1 MAFQIRLRSGRI
13 CRYDHPVVMGII
25 NITPDSFFAGSRT
38 LTTDC
43 LQEAEQ
49 FLRSRVINMIKAGA
63 EMIDVGACSTRPGY
77 TPPSS
82 DEELHRLEWGLP
94 IVSDAIRSCTTPE
107 QTIPVSVDTYRASV
121 AEAAI
126 ERLGADIINDVY
138 GGTREPAILEVVART
153 GAPYIL
159 TADSNDVAGFFR
171 QQIAALKRQIE
182 KVHGENAS
190 SFLSSPSS
198 LILDPGYGFSK
209 NVEENYL
216 WMRNLSALIAEFRE
230 YPMLVGISR
239 KSMIFRLLGTDPDHS
254 LNGTT
259 VLNTYSLLAGAHILR
274 VHDVPEAI
282 ECVRIVSKL
291 K

>member
-1 MAFQIRLRSGRI
+1 M
-13 CRYDHPVVMGII
+13 
-25 NITPDSFFAGSRT
+25 
-38 LTTDC
+38 
-43 LQEAEQ
+43 
-49 FLRSRVINMIKAGA
+49 
-63 EMIDVGACSTRPGY
+63 
-77 TPPSS
+77 
-82 DEELHRLEWGLP
+82 
-94 IVSDAIRSCTTPE
+94 
-107 QTIPVSVDTYRASV
+107 
-121 AEAAI
+121 
-126 ERLGADIINDVY
+126 
-138 GGTREPAILEVVART
+138 
-153 GAPYIL
+153 
-159 TADSNDVAGFFR
+159 
-171 QQIAALKRQIE
+171 RQIE

-259 VLNTYSLLAGAHILR
+259 VLNTFSLLAGAHILH